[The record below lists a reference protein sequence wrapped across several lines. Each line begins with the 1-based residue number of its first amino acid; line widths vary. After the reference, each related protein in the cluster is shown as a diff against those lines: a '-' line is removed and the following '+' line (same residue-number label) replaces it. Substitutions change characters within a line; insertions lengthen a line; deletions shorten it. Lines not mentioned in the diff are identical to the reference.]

1 VLDAVLDALGSA
13 KTMRSL
19 QLIRSITRRWLSEG
33 NPYGMVDEP
42 SFNDD
47 PPVYDMAGVPFLDD
61 QLPLIWEAATGRVLQ
76 PDEHGILESLVG
88 PAPEGVAPSKLMQII
103 MELSTRM
110 AREAITVEI
119 VRAIVCH
126 DMAMPPKLDTRFPEP
141 PPVLPV
147 VAQPSRLPDDDP
159 VIGQVTE
166 WYRLE
171 IANRITQMVAEDLR
185 DLTARQR
192 NLDVWEY
199 AFQASKHIGNTK
211 GRWNYITTV
220 VLDPDLDVINTW
232 IADGKGPIRPD
243 AKAAKA
249 RRQKR
254 AERRAGKTGG
264 GQKRAPVVSYDE
276 MPEPEEGEDEPIEP
290 PPDAR

>member
-1 VLDAVLDALGSA
+1 
-13 KTMRSL
+13 MRSL
-19 QLIRSITRRWLSEG
+19 QLIRSITQRWLNEG
-33 NPYGMVDEP
+33 NPYGIVDKL
-42 SFNDD
+42 DD
-47 PPVYDMAGVPFLDD
+47 GFPVYNTAGVPLLDD
-61 QLPLIWEAATGRVLQ
+61 QLPLIWEAATGYELQ
-76 PDEHGILESLVG
+76 PDEFDVLANLVG
-88 PAPEGVAPSKLMQII
+88 PDPEGVAPSKLMQII

-126 DMAMPPKLDTRFPEP
+126 DMAMPPKLDKRFPDP
-141 PPVLPV
+141 LPVLPV
-147 VAQPSRLPDDDP
+147 IEQQALLPSDDA

-199 AFQASKHIGNTK
+199 AFRASKHIGNTK

-220 VLDPDLDVINTW
+220 VLEPDLDVINAW
-232 IADGKGPIRPD
+232 ITSGKGPIRPD

-249 RRQKR
+249 RRRKR
-254 AERRAGKTGG
+254 TERRAGKSGG
-264 GQKRAPVVSYDE
+264 AQKRAPVVSYDE

-290 PPDAR
+290 PPDAK